1 MTIVTSV
8 SSGVT
13 STKMKTFISNKEM
26 MTIVT
31 TVSSSETMITLKT
44 TISNRETIAG
54 NKTYQPHRL
63 LLRLVSSCWINIL
76 LYQAEGHVTFTY
88 C

>member
-1 MTIVTSV
+1 MKTMFRNKEMMTIVTSV

-31 TVSSSETMITLKT
+31 TVSSSETMMTLKT
-44 TISNRETIAG
+44 IISNREITAGTSKTIV
-54 NKTYQPHRL
+54 T
-63 LLRLVSSCWINIL
+63 IL
-76 LYQAEGHVTFTY
+76 T
-88 C
+88 

>member
-1 MTIVTSV
+1 MTIMTSV

-31 TVSSSETMITLKT
+31 TVSSSETMMTLKT
-44 TISNRETIAG
+44 IISNREITAGTSKTIV
-54 NKTYQPHRL
+54 T
-63 LLRLVSSCWINIL
+63 IL
-76 LYQAEGHVTFTY
+76 T
-88 C
+88 